1 VGWSTNTGDTGVEVN
16 GDNVAAYGLFVE
28 HYQKFNV
35 VWSGENG
42 RTVFFQ
48 NEMPY
53 DPPNQAAWTHDGV
66 LGFAAYKVA
75 DTVKQHEGW
84 GLGAYCFF
92 HVDPTIHAS
101 RAFEVPVSPG
111 IKLHDLLTVSSAAW
125 ASSTTL
131 STMSAARRRA
141 ARRFR
146 SMWSATRLSDLR
158 RTGMRVGVGALY
170 FGLSV
175 IGTEPAAAA
184 RTAAGHPRFLSR
196 RTSPGSSVPRLPGAV
211 PGDKR
216 NPGPRSMFQELRYAF

>member
-1 VGWSTNTGDTGVEVN
+1 MIQDVFFRLGGVGPASVTTSLVVNSDNVIIDNIWAWRADHGSGVGWTTNTGDTGVMVN
-16 GDNVAAYGLFVE
+16 GDNVTAYGLFVE

-35 VWSGENG
+35 VWNGENG

-111 IKLHDLLTVSSAAW
+111 IKLHDLLTVSLGGVGVIDHVVNDVGGPAQG
-125 ASSTTL
+125 
-131 STMSAARRRA
+131 
-141 ARRFR
+141 
-146 SMWSATRLSDLR
+146 SATIPINVVS
-158 RTGMRVGVGALY
+158 
-170 FGLSV
+170 F
-175 IGTEPAAAA
+175 P
-184 RTAAGHPRFLSR
+184 
-196 RTSPGSSVPRLPGAV
+196 
-211 PGDKR
+211 
-216 NPGPRSMFQELRYAF
+216 